1 MNRSERPRVLAIGI
15 DAAEPTLV
23 RQHLERGDLPVLR
36 GLAAAGVWGRVTS
49 PAPIAS
55 GAVWPSFLTG
65 RAPTEHGLYGEW
77 VWRPDTMSLV
87 RPVWD
92 DLDPFWRVDASQ
104 HRTVTIFDVPFTP
117 LLGIPGCNEVLDWGA
132 HDYLK
137 GRLEVSP
144 PALEGL
150 VRSAGGTHPF
160 AAGSVDAAGPQDRA
174 GLDRVLA
181 GCLAGVEQRGR
192 LARRLLSDT
201 APDLFVMV
209 FTEVHHA
216 EHLLWH
222 TVDPSHPDYRAAA
235 AGDQDRPGL
244 RELLQ
249 AIDREIGHLQ
259 DQAGPE
265 EAIVVFSLHG
275 MRPARGIPSILG
287 PFLEAHGFAVRSSWR
302 DRSWSGHLEEGLAA
316 VKRSVPDRIKWFYHQ
331 RLPKQVTNRL
341 AQPSMPLPSYDWSQ
355 TTAFSLPTDQ
365 HGWIRVNLR
374 GREARGSVEPE
385 QYDAL
390 CRRVEETLRA
400 AKRIDGQPI
409 VRAVIRTATDATT
422 AASTPLPDLIV
433 HWTDATFASPLR
445 LGESELVAPQ
455 VGRKFTGQHAFR
467 GFYVLRPPRG
477 RPAPDGAPIAAERLH
492 ELFRKVAGWPG

>member
-15 DAAEPTLV
+15 DAAEPALV
-23 RQHLERGDLPVLR
+23 RQLLERGDLPVLR
-36 GLAAAGVWGRVTS
+36 GLAAEGVWGRVIS

-55 GAVWPSFLTG
+55 GAVWPSFVTG
-65 RAPTEHGLYGEW
+65 RPPAEHGLYGEW
-77 VWRPDTMSLV
+77 QWRPDTMSVV
-87 RPVWD
+87 RPAWD
-92 DLDPFWRVDASQ
+92 HLDPFWRVDASR
-104 HRTVTIFDVPFTP
+104 HRTVTVLDVPFTP

-160 AAGSVDAAGPQDRA
+160 AAGSVDAAGLQDHA

-181 GCLAGVEQRGR
+181 SCLAGVEQRGR
-192 LARRLLSDT
+192 LARQLLADT

-216 EHLLWH
+216 AHLLWH
-222 TVDPSHPDYRAAA
+222 TVDPSHPDHRAAA
-235 AGDQDRPGL
+235 AGDQARPGL

-249 AIDREIGHLQ
+249 AMDREIGHLQ
-259 DQAGPE
+259 DLTGPE
-265 EAIVVFSLHG
+265 DAIVVFSLHG
-275 MRPARGIPSILG
+275 MRPARGIPTILG
-287 PFLEAHGFAVRSSWR
+287 PFLEAHGFAVRSSWS
-302 DRSWSGHLEEGLAA
+302 DRSWSGHLAGGLAA
-316 VKRSVPDRIKWFYHQ
+316 IKRTVPDRAKALYRQWLPR
-331 RLPKQVTNRL
+331 RLTNRFT
-341 AQPSMPLPSYDWSQ
+341 QPSMPLSPYDWSR

-385 QYDAL
+385 RYDAL
-390 CRRVEETLRA
+390 CRRLEEALRA

-409 VRAVIRTATDATT
+409 VRAVIRTAPDAGT
-422 AASTPLPDLIV
+422 AASSPLPDLIV

-445 LGESELVAPQ
+445 LEASGVVAPE

-467 GFYVLRPPRG
+467 GFYLLRPPRG
-477 RPAPDGAPIAAERLH
+477 RPAPDGATVAAERLH
-492 ELFRKVAGWPG
+492 ALFREAAGWSD